1 MEEQAEDLQY
11 RLNDLQEK
19 GDVVINIE
27 DEWWTTESKTCSLL
41 QSFDPKILTFAKATE
56 IAFDQGC
63 IYNLSPPFSPQKALL
78 LLDFFT
84 TQAQTNVL
92 LARQQ
97 KLAIPPTIGGT
108 SKNFRQNLIRMI
120 DLLSSS
126 SSSPATK
133 STRKEMPTNIID
145 LIKCLNAEVAQVK
158 QKPANKGD
166 YLVDKT
172 SMSDQEM
179 TSVREIMKDMNA
191 DFSMRKKTALQRL
204 DLTLQSFMWSPN
216 AEGKEEEIIA
226 VLRPLVAQLHST
238 SFNVTENQLF
248 TETLTSINV
257 PSRKRR
263 GAAVRAV
270 VVGNVPD
277 RGGRVEDVK
286 PRDLQ
291 PVWAK
296 RRSGG
301 GGGRG

>member
-1 MEEQAEDLQY
+1 MEEQAADLQY
-11 RLNDLQEK
+11 RLNDLHEK

-27 DEWWTTESKTCSLL
+27 DDCWWTTESKTCSLL
-41 QSFDPKILTFAKATE
+41 QSFDPTILTFAKATE

-63 IYNLSPPFSPQKALL
+63 LYNLSPPFSPQKALL
-78 LLDFFT
+78 LLDFFI

-97 KLAIPPTIGGT
+97 KLAVPPTIGGT

-120 DLLSSS
+120 DLLSP

-133 STRKEMPTNIID
+133 FTREDMPTNIID
-145 LIKCLNAEVAQVK
+145 LIKCLNAKVAQVK
-158 QKPANKGD
+158 QKQANKGD

-172 SMSDQEM
+172 SMSVQEM

-226 VLRPLVAQLHST
+226 VLRPLVAILLRR
-238 SFNVTENQLF
+238 F
-248 TETLTSINV
+248 
-257 PSRKRR
+257 RKRFQLR
-263 GAAVRAV
+263 SR
-270 VVGNVPD
+270 D
-277 RGGRVEDVK
+277 RLGVLHRFDDV
-286 PRDLQ
+286 LHFLL
-291 PVWAK
+291 
-296 RRSGG
+296 
-301 GGGRG
+301 